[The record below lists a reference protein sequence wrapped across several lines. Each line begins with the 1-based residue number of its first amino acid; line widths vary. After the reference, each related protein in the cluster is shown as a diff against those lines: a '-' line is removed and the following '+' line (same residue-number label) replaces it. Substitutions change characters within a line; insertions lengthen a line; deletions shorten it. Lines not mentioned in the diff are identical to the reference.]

1 MLRPTAAEGQPQ
13 AENPIVIIADKIERK
28 PHLAA
33 FLQTLRQENLALS
46 GVEAIKYAVCKNSPE
61 IALALRKYRYSVKLI
76 MIGPGLQGNAWTL
89 ARMLCKRV
97 RVVLVLEPAA
107 LANPLYAKIRSSLET
122 LGIITTMS
130 QNATEAFFKPLI
142 RENVLSGATAEN
154 DLMGLT
160 PEERAESIEK
170 RLEAVNK
177 FPSLP
182 ETQQRVAALDDMDN
196 PKKWDEAITPDV
208 LTRTVILRI
217 LNSAYYGFKSRI
229 TTIDKAVQLA
239 SARTVREIV
248 LACQIRQLFEKTAEK
263 SIDGFWRHSLA
274 VGFFAKLFTLP
285 ADPEEQST
293 PQRVEFNRYRFDEEQ
308 IKVLQEAR
316 LWDKLKLEPKE
327 DPFTCGMLHDI
338 GIITMIMCLEES
350 MELIVALI
358 NAEVKEAQDEGKLWA
373 HALPDLEHILMGD
386 IDHQIIGYRLA
397 KKWEMDDKTCQVV
410 GGHHSVQ
417 ARDPNLSKA
426 VALAD
431 LAAYALFPYPATD
444 LQDPLCRIFV
454 RVAEIAKKKP
464 GRTQQDSIRNA
475 FHSPEVFTELAD
487 VLQRLNAPTW
497 LNDIVDFKDFFALCY
512 MLGPKMRATTV
523 GFLQQTAVS

>member
-1 MLRPTAAEGQPQ
+1 MLRPPATETQAA
-13 AENPIVIIADKIERK
+13 NPIVIIADKIERK

-33 FLQTLRQENLALS
+33 FLQTLRQENLTLS
-46 GVEAIKYAVCKNSPE
+46 GDEAIKYAVCKNSPE

-97 RVVLVLEPAA
+97 RVLLVLEPAA
-107 LANPLYAKIRSSLET
+107 LANPLYAKIRNSLEA
-122 LGIITTMS
+122 LGIITAMS

-142 RENVLSGATAEN
+142 REHVLSGLSADN
-154 DLMGLT
+154 DLVGMT
-160 PEERAESIEK
+160 PEERAETIEK

-196 PKKWDEAITPDV
+196 PKKWEEAINPDV

-248 LACQIRQLFEKTAEK
+248 LACQIRQLFEKTDEK
-263 SIDGFWRHSLA
+263 SIDAFWRHSLA

-285 ADPEEQST
+285 ADPAQQST

-308 IKVLQEAR
+308 TKLLQEAR
-316 LWDKLKLEPKE
+316 LWEKLALEPKE

-338 GIITMIMCLEES
+338 GIITMILCLEES
-350 MELIVALI
+350 MQLIVALI
-358 NAEVKEAQDEGKLWA
+358 AAEVKEAQDESKLWA
-373 HALPDLEHILMGD
+373 HALPDLEHMLMGD
-386 IDHQIIGYRLA
+386 IDHQLIGYRLA
-397 KKWEMDDKTCQVV
+397 KKWEMDDKTCQVI

-431 LAAYALFPYPATD
+431 LAAYSLFPYPATD
-444 LQDPLCRIFV
+444 TQDPLCRIFA

-464 GRTQQDSIRNA
+464 GKTQQDSVRNA
-475 FHSPEVFTELAD
+475 FYSMEVFAELGD
-487 VLQRLNAPTW
+487 VLKRLEAPTW
-497 LNDIVDFKDFFALCY
+497 LGEIIDFKDFFFLCY
-512 MLGPKMRATTV
+512 MVAPKMRATTV
-523 GFLQQTAVS
+523 GFLQQTAVG

>member
-1 MLRPTAAEGQPQ
+1 MLRPQAAETQ
-13 AENPIVIIADKIERK
+13 AANPIVIIADKIERK

-46 GVEAIKYAVCKNSPE
+46 GEEAIKYAVCKSSAE

-97 RVVLVLEPAA
+97 RVLLVLEPAA
-107 LANPLYAKIRSSLET
+107 LANPLYAKIRTSLEA
-122 LGIITTMS
+122 LGIVTTMS

-142 RENVLSGATAEN
+142 REHVLSGTGADNELAA
-154 DLMGLT
+154 MS
-160 PEERAESIEK
+160 PEERAETIEK

-182 ETQQRVAALDDMDN
+182 ETQQKVAKLDDMDN
-196 PKKWDEAITPDV
+196 PKKWAEAINPDV

-217 LNSAYYGFKSRI
+217 LNSAYYGFRSRVA
-229 TTIDKAVQLA
+229 TIEQAVQLA

-248 LACQIRQLFEKTAEK
+248 LACQIRQLFEKTDEK
-263 SIDGFWRHSLA
+263 SIDAFWRHSLA
-274 VGFFAKLFTLP
+274 VGFFTKLLTLP
-285 ADPEEQST
+285 ADPAQQST
-293 PQRVEFNRYRFDEEQ
+293 AQRVEFNRYRFDEDQ
-308 IKVLQEAR
+308 TKLLQDMR
-316 LWDKLKLEPKE
+316 LWEKLALEPKE

-358 NAEVKEAQDEGKLWA
+358 GAEVKEAQDEGKLWA
-373 HALPDLEHILMGD
+373 HSLVDLEHMLMGD
-386 IDHQIIGYRLA
+386 IDHQLIGYRLA
-397 KKWEMDDKTCQVV
+397 KKWEMDDRASQVI
-410 GGHHSVQ
+410 GGHHAVQ
-417 ARDPNLSKA
+417 GHDPNLAKA

-431 LAAYALFPYPATD
+431 LAADTLFPYPATD
-444 LQDPLCRIFV
+444 TQDPLCRIFT
-454 RVAEIAKKKP
+454 RVTEIAKKKP
-464 GRTQQDSIRNA
+464 GKTQQESVRNA
-475 FHSPEVFTELAD
+475 FQSMEVFSDLSD
-487 VLQRLNAPTW
+487 VLNRLGAPAW
-497 LNDIVDFKDFFALCY
+497 LSDVVDFKDFFFLCY
-512 MLGPKMRATTV
+512 MLAPKMRATTI